1 MCYSFFTMTVRKRA
15 ARSNPRRQAPRRLLV
30 VGLWGVLILLV
41 IGLGAAA
48 GVAAAFLRDL
58 PSLDG
63 LEEYQPSIATTLYSH
78 QDEPFASF
86 YEQRRT
92 LLSLAKIP
100 VQLKQAVLAVED
112 SRFYEHH
119 GVSLRA
125 VARAVITNLL
135 ARRKSQGG
143 STITQQLARV
153 LFLTPEK
160 SFSRKLKEALLA
172 VQIEQRYSKDKILE
186 LYFNQVYFGHGAYG
200 VEAAAQ
206 TYFKKSVD
214 RLSLAEEAMLAG
226 LPSAP
231 NRFSPIVDPARA
243 RRRRE
248 HVLNRMVEQT
258 FITRAQADAASR
270 TPFDEALFTRSRTI
284 APYFVE
290 QVRQSLEDTYGAY
303 ALYNSGLRIFTT
315 LNLKM
320 QRAAEEALAGGLR
333 DLDKARGYR
342 PRAERGP
349 EAGRARIGPYTPGM
363 GEILP
368 GTILKVKAKS
378 LEVQLGRYRGEIPL
392 ESMKWTKLTNLGDAF
407 HEGDSILIRVLSVDE
422 RRKVVDLVLEQDPEL
437 EGAFVALNPR
447 DGAIEAM
454 IGGYDFERSKF
465 NRAVQA
471 RRQPGSA
478 FKPFVYAA
486 AFDRGLTPS
495 TIIEDSPISFHF
507 RVGGKVVE
515 WAPENY
521 DRKFH
526 GPTTL
531 RRGLENSINVVTVKL
546 TERVG
551 VDRVIQ
557 MAQQLGIASDLRREV
572 ALALGV
578 SEVTPL
584 ELVSAYGVLA
594 NGGVRAEPFAIR
606 KVTDSQGRILE
617 EHVADPQEVMRPE
630 TAYVLV
636 NVMKG
641 VVERGT
647 AARARVLNRPL
658 AGKTGTT
665 SEATDVW
672 FVGFTPSLVAG
683 VWVGYDVKKSLG
695 PAETGGRMALPLWI
709 AFMQKVLPDLP
720 EEDFT
725 PPDNVVAIPVNH
737 MTGRPVSREDKG
749 AILEYFIKG
758 TEPKPVEAIL
768 PPGLSPRPAQ
778 ASPAPPVFPVPVA
791 PSAGAT
797 LSGPTKS
804 GIEPQPLNITAPSG
818 PPSRPA
824 PVAPASAGPPPP
836 AVPPIG
842 VTLNPSPT
850 ARGTPQPGDR

>member
-1 MCYSFFTMTVRKRA
+1 MAFRRRA
-15 ARSNPRRQAPRRLLV
+15 GRSYASRQAFRRRLV
-30 VGLWGVLILLV
+30 FAGLWALLIFLV
-41 IGLGAAA
+41 ISLGAAA
-48 GVAAAFLRDL
+48 GVFAGFLRDL

-63 LEEYQPSIATTLYSH
+63 LEEYQPSIVTTLYTD

-86 YEQRRT
+86 YEQRRI
-92 LLSLAKIP
+92 LLPLAKIP
-100 VQLKQAVLAVED
+100 DHLKQAVLAVED

-119 GVSLRA
+119 GLSPRA
-125 VARAVITNLL
+125 IARAMIMNLL
-135 ARRKSQGG
+135 TRRKAQGG
-143 STITQQLARV
+143 STITQQLARA

-160 SFSRKLKEALLA
+160 HFTRKLKEALLA
-172 VQIEQRYSKDKILE
+172 VEIEKKYPKDKILE

-206 TYFKKSVD
+206 TYFKKSVGD
-214 RLSLAEEAMLAG
+214 LTLAEAAMLAG

-243 RRRRE
+243 RRRRD
-248 HVLNRMVEQT
+248 HVLNRMVEQKV
-258 FITRAQADAASR
+258 ITRAQAEAASR
-270 TPFDEALFTRSRTI
+270 TPFDETLFTRSRTI

-290 QVRQSLEDTYGAY
+290 HVRQSLEETYGAY
-303 ALYNSGLRIFTT
+303 ALYNSGLKIYTT

-320 QRAAEEALAGGLR
+320 QRAAEEALVGGLR
-333 DLDKARGYR
+333 ELDKARGFR
-342 PRAERGP
+342 PRPARGLD
-349 EAGRARIGPYTPGM
+349 ATRARIGPYTPRV

-368 GTILKVKAKS
+368 GTVLKVKAKS
-378 LEVQLGRYRGEIPL
+378 LEVQLGRYRGEILL
-392 ESMKWTKLTNLGDAF
+392 ESMKWTKLTAPAEAF
-407 HEGDSILIRVLSVDE
+407 REGDPVLVQVLSVDE
-422 RRKVVDLVLEQDPEL
+422 RRKLVELLLEQEPEL
-437 EGAFVALNPR
+437 EGAFVALDPR
-447 DGAIEAM
+447 DGALKAM

-478 FKPFVYAA
+478 FKPFVYAT

-495 TIIEDSPISFHF
+495 TIIEDSPISFRF
-507 RVGGKVVE
+507 RVGGEVVE
-515 WAPENY
+515 WSPENY

-531 RRGLENSINVVTVKL
+531 RRGLENSVNVVTVKL
-546 TERVG
+546 MQEVG
-551 VDRVIQ
+551 VDPVIRMAHQ
-557 MAQQLGIASDLRREV
+557 MGIESNLRREL

-617 EHVADPQEVMRPE
+617 ERVIEPQEVMQPE

-647 AARARVLNRPL
+647 AARARVLKRPL

-672 FVGFTPSLVAG
+672 FIGLTPNLVAG

-695 PAETGGRMALPLWI
+695 PAETGGRLALPLWI
-709 AFMQKVLPDLP
+709 AFMQKILPDLP
-720 EEDFT
+720 PDDFT
-725 PPDNVVAIPVNH
+725 PPENVVAIPVNH
-737 MTGRPVSREDKG
+737 MTGRPVPQDEKG
-749 AILEYFIKG
+749 AILEYFIRG
-758 TEPKPVEAIL
+758 TEPEPLQATA
-768 PPGLSPRPAQ
+768 PPALSPRPAQ
-778 ASPAPPVFPVPVA
+778 APPAPTGPPPPAV
-791 PSAGAT
+791 PSAGVPPNLPTKTGTEPKPWQAT
-797 LSGPTKS
+797 PSPELAPRPAKASPGPT
-804 GIEPQPLNITAPSG
+804 
-818 PPSRPA
+818 
-824 PVAPASAGPPPP
+824 GPPPP
-836 AVPPIG
+836 AVPPAG
-842 VTLNPSPT
+842 VTLSVPSSP
-850 ARGTPQPGDR
+850 RGTPQPGDR

>member
-1 MCYSFFTMTVRKRA
+1 MAFRRRA
-15 ARSNPRRQAPRRLLV
+15 RRSYASRQAFRRRLV
-30 VGLWGVLILLV
+30 FAGLWALLIFLV
-41 IGLGAAA
+41 ISLGAAA
-48 GVAAAFLRDL
+48 GVFAGFLRDL

-63 LEEYQPSIATTLYSH
+63 LEEYQPSITTTLYTD

-86 YEQRRT
+86 YEQRRS
-92 LLSLAKIP
+92 LLPLAKIP

-119 GVSLRA
+119 GLSPRA
-125 VARAVITNLL
+125 IARAMIMNLL
-135 ARRKSQGG
+135 TRRKAQGG
-143 STITQQLARV
+143 STITQQLARA

-160 SFSRKLKEALLA
+160 SFARKLKEALLA
-172 VQIEQRYSKDKILE
+172 VEIEKKYPKDKILE

-206 TYFKKSVD
+206 TYFKKSVGE
-214 RLSLAEEAMLAG
+214 LTLAEAAMLAG

-231 NRFSPIVDPARA
+231 NRFSPILDPARA
-243 RRRRE
+243 RRRRD
-248 HVLNRMVEQT
+248 HVLNRMVEQKV
-258 FITRAQADAASR
+258 ITRAQADAASR
-270 TPFDEALFTRSRTI
+270 SPFDEALFTRSRTI

-290 QVRQSLEDTYGAY
+290 HVRQSLEESYGAY
-303 ALYNSGLRIFTT
+303 ALYNSGLKVYTT

-320 QRAAEEALAGGLR
+320 QRAAEEALVGGLR
-333 DLDKARGYR
+333 ELDKARGFR
-342 PRAERGP
+342 PRPARGSD
-349 EAGRARIGPYTPGM
+349 ATRIRIGPYTPRV

-368 GTILKVKAKS
+368 GTVLKVKPKS

-392 ESMKWTKLTNLGDAF
+392 DSMKWTKLTTLAEAF
-407 HEGDSILIRVLSVDE
+407 REGDPVLVQVLSVDE
-422 RRKVVDLVLEQDPEL
+422 RRKMVEMALEQEPEL
-437 EGAFVALNPR
+437 EGAFVALDPK
-447 DGAIEAM
+447 DGAIKAM

-478 FKPFVYAA
+478 FKPFVYAT

-495 TIIEDSPISFHF
+495 TIIEDSPISFRF
-507 RVGGKVVE
+507 RVGGQVVE
-515 WAPENY
+515 WSPENY
-521 DRKFH
+521 DRKFR

-546 TERVG
+546 MQEVG
-551 VDRVIQ
+551 VDPVIRMARQ
-557 MAQQLGIASDLRREV
+557 MGIESDLRREL

-617 EHVADPQEVMRPE
+617 ERVAEPQEVMRPE

-641 VVERGT
+641 VIERGT
-647 AARARVLNRPL
+647 AARARVLKRPL

-672 FVGFTPSLVAG
+672 FIGFTPNLVAG

-695 PAETGGRMALPLWI
+695 PAETGGRLALPLWI
-709 AFMQKVLPDLP
+709 AFMQKILPDLP
-720 EEDFT
+720 PEDFK
-725 PPDNVVAIPVNH
+725 PAENVVAIPVNY
-737 MTGRPVSREDKG
+737 MTGRPVPQDEKG

-758 TEPKPVEAIL
+758 TEPVVSQAASGTPPRAAAAGPPVTGSPSRTAPSAVETSPGGGAPHPSATPAG
-768 PPGLSPRPAQ
+768 PPPSGG
-778 ASPAPPVFPVPVA
+778 SPAPPSRPIIPVA
-791 PSAGAT
+791 PLPPQAG
-797 LSGPTKS
+797 
-804 GIEPQPLNITAPSG
+804 Q
-818 PPSRPA
+818 R
-824 PVAPASAGPPPP
+824 
-836 AVPPIG
+836 
-842 VTLNPSPT
+842 
-850 ARGTPQPGDR
+850 